1 MLCVA
6 ITKFTTTSIIGDPL
20 INCVVNARVAMESRR
35 PDIGRIWET
44 CEHLARETYQTDNG
58 FRCSLTNCGLSR
70 FEHCKTHLSFGKK
83 WKKHPTSSKL
93 LNQIILKLIQGSFND
108 FQTAAMLICAF
119 TPNIKLERKS
129 R

>member
-1 MLCVA
+1 M
-6 ITKFTTTSIIGDPL
+6 TSIIGDPL
-20 INCVVNARVAMESRR
+20 ITCVANARVAMESRR

-44 CEHLARETYQTDNG
+44 CEHLARETYQTEHV
-58 FRCSLTNCGLSR
+58 FRCSLTNCVLSHNS

-83 WKKHPTSSKL
+83 RKKHPTSSKL
-93 LNQIILKLIQGSFND
+93 LNQIILKLIQGSLHD

-119 TPNIKLERKS
+119 TPNMKSERKS